1 MLGGL
6 GQGSDRLA
14 QLAHLAT
21 KNILTND
28 SFKGITLQILRC
40 NFDAEERKQTH
51 SVTDIVHNRRGRQ
64 EPAIH

>member
-1 MLGGL
+1 MIGSL
-6 GQGSDRLA
+6 GQSRNRLA

-28 SFKGITLQILRC
+28 SFKAITLQILRC
-40 NFDAEERKQTH
+40 YFDAEERKQTH
-51 SVTDIVHNRRGRQ
+51 SVAHIVHNRRGRQ